1 MTTPPNN
8 GHPSRLCLVCREFD
22 VEIPALAID
31 RGTGDEGDLLCA
43 RHRAL
48 AKEGYCVLCG
58 RREPGMKLTIDCSIG
73 WCRPCLVE
81 RRGEEAVL
89 RAEAEWAKYEG
100 SGEGR

>member
-1 MTTPPNN
+1 MTNPTNDS
-8 GHPSRLCLVCREFD
+8 HPSRLCLVCRVFD
-22 VEIPALAID
+22 FDPPALALD
-31 RGTGDEGDLLCA
+31 RGSGDEGNLLCA

-58 RREPGMKLTIDCSIG
+58 RREPRMKFTIDCSIG
-73 WCRPCLVE
+73 WCRPCFVE
-81 RRGEEAVL
+81 RCGENAAL